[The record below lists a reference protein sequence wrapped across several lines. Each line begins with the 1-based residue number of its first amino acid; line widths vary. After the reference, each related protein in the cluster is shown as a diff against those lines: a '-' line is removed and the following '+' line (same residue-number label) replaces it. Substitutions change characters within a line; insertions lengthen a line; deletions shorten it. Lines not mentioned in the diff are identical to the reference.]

1 MASKRRI
8 GAAIG
13 WGLLALLI
21 LFPIGLWA
29 TLALW
34 FRIPGPEWVRAFA
47 AGAFGLLALATIAAP
62 LFGRRLRMLG
72 CFALAFAA
80 IVVWWGTIQPKATA
94 NWATDVS
101 RQATGVVNGDILTM
115 TDVRDFDWATR
126 TEFTEK
132 WVTESYD
139 LSKLR
144 DLDLFLAYWAGPE
157 MTHVIVS
164 FGFEDGRHLAWS
176 VEVRSLMGGE
186 FSPIADLFRNS
197 PLVIIASEER
207 DVVRLR
213 SNVRKE
219 DVQLYRL
226 RTPPAT
232 ARAIL
237 LQYVEE
243 SNGLAVQPRF
253 YNSILTNC
261 STAVVAL
268 VRAAGAYMPLDW
280 RLVVN
285 GFLPSYLYD
294 HGAVD
299 TSIPLEELRERS
311 RISARAIAAD
321 GSPDFS
327 KLIRVG
333 VPVPLPR

>member
-1 MASKRRI
+1 LASMRRI

-21 LFPIGLWA
+21 LFPIGLWS

-34 FRIPGPEWVRAFA
+34 FRTPGPEWVRALA
-47 AGAFGLLALATIAAP
+47 AAAFGLLALATIAAP
-62 LFGRRLRMLG
+62 FFGRRLRMLG
-72 CFALAFAA
+72 CFALAFGA
-80 IVVWWGTIQPKATA
+80 ILVWWSTIQPKAVA

-101 RQATGVVNGDILTM
+101 RQATGVVSGDMLEM

-132 WVTESYD
+132 WVAESYD

-144 DLDLFLAYWAGPE
+144 DLDLILAYWAGPE
-157 MTHVIVS
+157 MTHVIMS

-176 VEVRSLMGGE
+176 VEVRALKGGE

-213 SNVRKE
+213 TNVRKE

-226 RTPPAT
+226 RVTPAT

-237 LQYVEE
+237 LEYVEK
-243 SNGLAVQPRF
+243 SNGLAVKPRF
-253 YNSILTNC
+253 YNSIITNC

-268 VRAAGAYMPLDW
+268 VRAAGATLPLDW

-327 KLIRVG
+327 RLIRVG
-333 VPVPLPR
+333 VPVPAPR